1 MPLRLWYSDATGG
14 NWQELNLVATGA
26 ARFKLEVSYAHSAR
40 LSFTL
45 HVPQQTLPIPDRAMV
60 IFLDTDFSSSVAL
73 PVFEGHVANI
83 VPRSANEVEYTC
95 FDSMHRARTEIT
107 ILSGPHGLSNSI
119 PRLVYNSK
127 IDNDDDRA
135 FELRHDASVGQM
147 IEDML
152 TFAYNE
158 LVTLC
163 QAAPPVTIGGD
174 AFVASDLAVFDMIP
188 QEKVVFESETLGVG
202 LDRLLRFYPAYRVV
216 FHPGQHAL
224 GRKWRLV
231 QPTTSPAVTLT
242 LNDFSPGGSH
252 VLAMSLERSLEGR
265 FTAVR
270 IFGPQQTVVETVY
283 QEDDSSTSSVEGGL
297 TPLWS
302 FQQELNF
309 RQLGPY
315 GPRDFIGDAGKRWQ
329 INDPAKQRISRI
341 LPHEVLITSSEF
353 NVAGT
358 SLLYKRCRRPTFQ
371 VTFDHGQS
379 WWTVNGVVL
388 DVLHGIITV
397 PYHLHQF
404 APLPES
410 SSASSTPGS
419 LDPDEIG
426 NYRVP
431 DNARFTFAYFGE
443 PLGVRY
449 PSIGYEGTAYDLASV
464 ALERR
469 IYDEMLAVGY
479 ETGVVATTPE
489 RLEQFGKLARE
500 ILRTTQDIVHTGGCV
515 IEGIDYEFLRLDRRV
530 HFAAVNAD
538 GEPNTTGWEAI
549 GAIVS
554 DVEYDYEERTTT
566 LTFSSDQ
573 LGFMHKSP
581 ARLKEL
587 LKIRAQEVLTFWRS
601 RVAMDAN
608 RQLTFDF
615 DIEQLVV
622 EEQGNRE

>member
-1 MPLRLWYSDATGG
+1 MSLRLWYSDALGAG
-14 NWQELNLVATGA
+14 WQELDLAAAGA
-26 ARFKLEVSYAHSAR
+26 ARFQLEVSYAHSAR

-45 HVPQQTLPIPDRAMV
+45 HVPQHAPPIPDRAM
-60 IFLDTDFSSSVAL
+60 ILFLDTNYSSSVAL
-73 PVFEGHVANI
+73 PVFEGHVARI
-83 VPRSANEVEYTC
+83 APRSSHEVEYTC
-95 FDSMHRARTEIT
+95 LDSMHRARNEIT
-107 ILSGPHGLSNSI
+107 ILSGPHGEANVI

-135 FELRHDASVGQM
+135 FELRHDASVGRM
-147 IEDML
+147 IEDLL

-163 QAAPPVTIGGD
+163 QAAPPATIGGD
-174 AFVASDLAVFDMIP
+174 AFVASDLAPFDFIP

-202 LDRLLRFYPAYRVV
+202 LDRLLRFYPAYRVA

-224 GRKWRLV
+224 GRKWRFL
-231 QPTTSPAVTLT
+231 QPSASPAVTLT
-242 LNDFSPGGSH
+242 LNDFSPDARH
-252 VLAMSLERSLEGR
+252 VLAMSLSRRLDGC

-270 IFGPQQTVVETVY
+270 IYGPQQTVVETLY
-283 QEDDSSTSSVEGGL
+283 QEDDSRTSSVEGGL
-297 TPLWS
+297 TKLWS

-315 GPRDFIGDAGKRWQ
+315 GRAEFIGDAGKRWQ
-329 INDPAKQRISRI
+329 ITDPLKRRMSRI

-371 VTFDHGQS
+371 VTFDQGRN
-379 WWTVNGVVL
+379 WWTVNGVTL
-388 DVLHGIITV
+388 DVLHGIISV

-410 SSASSTPGS
+410 SSASASPGS

-431 DNARFTFAYFGE
+431 DNARFTFAYFDE
-443 PLGVRY
+443 PLAVRY
-449 PSIGYEGTAYDLASV
+449 PPSGYEGTAYDLAAV
-464 ALERR
+464 AVERR
-469 IYDEMLAVGY
+469 VYDEMLAVGY

-489 RLEQFGKLARE
+489 RLRQFEKLAQE
-500 ILRTTQDIVHTGGCV
+500 IHRTTKDVVHTGGCV

-530 HFAAVNAD
+530 NFAAVDAN
-538 GEPNTTGWEAI
+538 GQTMETGWEAI

-554 DVEYDYEERTTT
+554 EVEYDYGEQTTT
-566 LTFSSDQ
+566 LTFSNDQ
-573 LGFMHKSP
+573 IGFAHKDP
-581 ARLKEL
+581 DRLKDL
-587 LKIRAQEVLTFWRS
+587 LKIRAQEVLAIWRS
-601 RVAMDAN
+601 RVAMDAD
-608 RQLTFDF
+608 RRLSFDF
-615 DIEQLVV
+615 HVEPLVV
-622 EEQGNRE
+622 EANL